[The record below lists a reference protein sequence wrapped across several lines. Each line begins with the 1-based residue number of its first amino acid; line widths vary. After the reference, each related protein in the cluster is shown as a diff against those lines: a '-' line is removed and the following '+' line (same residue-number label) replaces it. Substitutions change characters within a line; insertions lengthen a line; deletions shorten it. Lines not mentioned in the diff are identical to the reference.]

1 MLSAD
6 TSHSDVDI
14 ESDRLATISKAVG
27 GWSFSAHE
35 FSDDEL
41 LQGAL
46 IILEH
51 ALQMPELKHWR
62 MSKGIVSL
70 TRKENGETNLTR

>member
-1 MLSAD
+1 MLFAD
-6 TSHSDVDI
+6 TNRSDVDI
-14 ESDRLATISKAVG
+14 ESDRQAVVSKAVG

-51 ALQMPELKHWR
+51 ALQMPELRQWR
-62 MSKGIVSL
+62 MSKGIISL
-70 TRKENGETNLTR
+70 SRKRMAKLT